1 MTDVKHVSADR
12 VKYALLKIAEKKPGV
27 YVRRD
32 GLGGGCVN
40 TEFVDGKQVP
50 SCIVGTFFV
59 EELGIDVNEVPSA
72 GVYARLINTFERK
85 GWTFD
90 RMAIALLGIAQKM
103 QDTRM
108 ISWESIAECIGE
120 IEGVVEGYAR
130 DLAVDM
136 EMEFSPK

>member
-1 MTDVKHVSADR
+1 MTDVKHVSASR
-12 VKYALLKIAEKKPGV
+12 VEHALHRIAEKRPGV
-27 YVRRD
+27 YARND

-40 TEFVDGKQVP
+40 TEFVDGERVP

-59 EELGIDVNEVPSA
+59 EELGIDVNEVPPT
-72 GVYARLINTFERK
+72 GVYTHLINTFKEK

-120 IEGVVEGYAR
+120 IEVVVEDYAR

-136 EMEFSPK
+136 EMEFEPK